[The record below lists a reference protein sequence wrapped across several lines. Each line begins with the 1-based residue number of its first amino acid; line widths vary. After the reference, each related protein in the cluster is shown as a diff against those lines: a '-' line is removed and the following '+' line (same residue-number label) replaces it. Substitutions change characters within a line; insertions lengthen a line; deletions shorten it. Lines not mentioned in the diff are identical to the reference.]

1 MSNRAYRLERGPAL
15 AEDLARTAPP
25 AVPTLGLGL
34 PGGEHHGGMKP
45 GGRDE
50 PGTRLHAEQQFRDG
64 AVQVLAATEAAGE
77 GINLQVSNV
86 LFWTSMP

>member
-1 MSNRAYRLERGPAL
+1 
-15 AEDLARTAPP
+15 
-25 AVPTLGLGL
+25 
-34 PGGEHHGGMKP
+34 MKP

-64 AVQVLAATEAAGE
+64 AVQVLSATEAAGE

>member
-1 MSNRAYRLERGPAL
+1 
-15 AEDLARTAPP
+15 
-25 AVPTLGLGL
+25 
-34 PGGEHHGGMKP
+34 MKP

-64 AVQVLAATEAAGE
+64 AVQVLATTEAAGE